1 MKRITLILAVM
12 AIVTFGCKSGEK
24 SDGYILDNPTET
36 NPGVPDGHN
45 SRTSLDWE
53 GVYEGTTPCADC
65 EGIETKLTLN
75 SDNTF
80 ELTQTYLGKK
90 EENTRYTSSGD
101 FTWNEAGSNIILKA
115 QDITIRFQVGENE
128 VTMLD
133 MAGNVVS
140 GELANFYVLKKK

>member
-12 AIVTFGCKSGEK
+12 AIVSSGCKSGEK
-24 SDGYILDNPTET
+24 NDGYILDNPTET
-36 NPGVPDGHN
+36 NPGVSDGHN

-53 GVYEGTTPCADC
+53 GIYEGTTPCADC
-65 EGIETKLTLN
+65 DGIETRLTLN

-80 ELTQTYLGKK
+80 ELTQKYLGKK
-90 EENTRYTSSGD
+90 EEKTRYTSSGD
-101 FTWNEAGSNIILKA
+101 FTWNETGSNIILKA
-115 QDITIRFQVGENE
+115 QNITIRFQVGENE